1 MSEETAVRTISVKRA
16 LTRTKTIVAQLN
28 TISEK
33 IRLHGATSSKI
44 KSKLVDTK
52 LSLDENHKQ
61 AEKEMASLYQQ
72 YKDLMAE
79 YSKLK
84 TAIATSNL
92 KETITIGDRTM
103 TLYEALLVEND
114 TKNYMSKLVTS
125 FRNVAR
131 TVENEVTTYNA
142 NNQRKT
148 DMLAADLE
156 ILQADVLYLVPR
168 KEIADTEAFLNEFA
182 VELHGLIDESNV
194 LTILELS

>member
-33 IRLHGATSSKI
+33 IRLHGATSSKT
-44 KSKLVDTK
+44 KSKLVDAK

-84 TAIATSNL
+84 TAIAASNL

-103 TLYEALLVEND
+103 TLYEALLIEND

-148 DMLAADLE
+148 DMAAADLE